1 MSNYYASEYTLQEV
15 DSHIVDLTNNL
26 SSYQQQQYLLLFVIA
41 LILCFMMVDK
51 FVDKCLNSR
60 G

>member
-15 DSHIVDLTNNL
+15 DSHIVDLNNTL
-26 SSYQQQQYLLLFVIA
+26 ASYHQQQYLIFFVIA

-51 FVDKCLNSR
+51 FVDRCLNSR
-60 G
+60 R

>member
-1 MSNYYASEYTLQEV
+1 MSNYYASEYTLKEL
-15 DSHIVDLTNNL
+15 DSHVVDLTNNL
-26 SSYQQQQYLLLFVIA
+26 VSYQQQQYLLLFVIA
-41 LILCFMMVDK
+41 LIICFIMVDK